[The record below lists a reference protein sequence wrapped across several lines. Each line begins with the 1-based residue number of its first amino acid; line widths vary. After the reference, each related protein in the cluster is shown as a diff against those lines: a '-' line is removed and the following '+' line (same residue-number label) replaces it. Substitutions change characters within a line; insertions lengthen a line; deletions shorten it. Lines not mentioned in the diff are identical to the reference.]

1 MKKSTYYNEK
11 SESEADLTDR
21 LKYVCVLMCSKC
33 IFEAKKRKKTQK
45 SKMDLE
51 TLENKCLYIKK
62 NTSRKHQRTVKSKKI
77 ASIEATEALGF
88 PELDLDEYELE
99 DDNSGTDSDPEVNQC
114 FLPKR
119 CIKKNYVFF
128 CAF

>member
-1 MKKSTYYNEK
+1 
-11 SESEADLTDR
+11 
-21 LKYVCVLMCSKC
+21 
-33 IFEAKKRKKTQK
+33 
-45 SKMDLE
+45 MDLE
-51 TLENKCLYIKK
+51 TLENKYLYIKK
-62 NTSRKHQRTVKSKKI
+62 KIKKTSREHQRTVKSKKI

-119 CIKKNYVFF
+119 CIKKKIIYFIYVI
-128 CAF
+128 